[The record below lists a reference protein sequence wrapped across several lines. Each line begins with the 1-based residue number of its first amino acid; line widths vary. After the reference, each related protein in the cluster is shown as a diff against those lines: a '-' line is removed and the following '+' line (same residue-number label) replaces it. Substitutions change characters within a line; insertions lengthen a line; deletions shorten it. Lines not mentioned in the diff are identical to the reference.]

1 MAGLELLNFKTVQK
15 MNNEQNFEGLNVS
28 HAIAKPMLPAV
39 FVGQVLFRE
48 KFNRNAP
55 SEIVEVNVGKV
66 GKKYFYL
73 TGWEER
79 YPIDKETLKYTDKN
93 YSQRDFQLYRDKQ
106 EILDIR
112 EKSKLYDL
120 LQKHFNWSGN
130 GSKNTLEQLRKV
142 VEVLGLS

>member
-1 MAGLELLNFKTVQK
+1 MSTQVDLFT
-15 MNNEQNFEGLNVS
+15 NVEPTS
-28 HAIAKPMLPAV
+28 VSPAIAKPMFPAV

-48 KFNRNAP
+48 KINRNAP
-55 SEIVEVNVGKV
+55 SEIVEVTVGKV

-79 YPIDKETLKYTDKN
+79 YPINKETLKYTAKN
-93 YSQRDFQLYRDKQ
+93 YSQSNFQLYRDKQ
-106 EILDIR
+106 EILDRR

-120 LQKHFNWSGN
+120 LQKHFNWTGN
-130 GSKNTLEQLRKV
+130 GSKNTLEQLRKA

>member
-1 MAGLELLNFKTVQK
+1 
-15 MNNEQNFEGLNVS
+15 MNTQNIQTNTDISNDGNT
-28 HAIAKPMLPAV
+28 MLPAV
-39 FVGQVLFRE
+39 FIGQVLFRE

-55 SEIVEVNVGKV
+55 SEIVEVTVGKV
-66 GKKYFYL
+66 GKKCFYL

-79 YPIDKETLKYTDKN
+79 YAIDKETLKYTDKN
-93 YSQRDFQLYRDKQ
+93 YIQSNFQLYRDKQ
-106 EILDIR
+106 EILDRR

-130 GSKNTLEQLRKV
+130 GSKNTLEQLRKA

>member
-1 MAGLELLNFKTVQK
+1 
-15 MNNEQNFEGLNVS
+15 MNTQNIQTNTDISNDGNT
-28 HAIAKPMLPAV
+28 MLPAV
-39 FVGQVLFRE
+39 FIGQVLFRE

-55 SEIVEVNVGKV
+55 SEIVEVTVGKV

-93 YSQRDFQLYRDKQ
+93 YIQSNFQLYRDKQ
-106 EILDIR
+106 EILDRR

-130 GSKNTLEQLRKV
+130 GSKNTLEQLRKA

>member
-1 MAGLELLNFKTVQK
+1 MQTDSLKDKTPTIG
-15 MNNEQNFEGLNVS
+15 NTL
-28 HAIAKPMLPAV
+28 LPAV

-48 KFNRNAP
+48 KINRNAP
-55 SEIVEVNVGKV
+55 SEIVEVTVGKV
-66 GKKYFYL
+66 GEKYFYL

-93 YSQRDFQLYRDKQ
+93 YSQSNFQLYRDRQ
-106 EILDIR
+106 EILDRR

-130 GSKNTLEQLRKV
+130 GSKNTLEQLRKA

>member
-1 MAGLELLNFKTVQK
+1 MT
-15 MNNEQNFEGLNVS
+15 
-28 HAIAKPMLPAV
+28 
-39 FVGQVLFRE
+39 
-48 KFNRNAP
+48 
-55 SEIVEVNVGKV
+55 VGKV
-66 GKKYFYL
+66 DEKYFYL

-93 YSQRDFQLYRDKQ
+93 YSQSNFQLYRDRQ
-106 EILDIR
+106 EILDRR

-130 GSKNTLEQLRKV
+130 GSKNTLEQLRKA

>member
-1 MAGLELLNFKTVQK
+1 MSNEETKVQNSTEASNDGNTV
-15 MNNEQNFEGLNVS
+15 
-28 HAIAKPMLPAV
+28 LPAV

-55 SEIVEVNVGKV
+55 SEIVEVTVCKV

-73 TGWEER
+73 TGLEER

-93 YSQRDFQLYRDKQ
+93 YSQSNFQLYRDKQ
-106 EILDIR
+106 EIFDRR

-130 GSKNTLEQLRKV
+130 GSNNTLEQLRKA
-142 VEVLGLS
+142 VEVLGLSLNEG

>member
-1 MAGLELLNFKTVQK
+1 MTEDNLHTKVDLENGSPAF
-15 MNNEQNFEGLNVS
+15 
-28 HAIAKPMLPAV
+28 AKPMLPAV

-48 KFNRNAP
+48 KINRNAP
-55 SEIVEVNVGKV
+55 SEIVEVTVGKV
-66 GKKYFYL
+66 GEKYFYL

-93 YSQRDFQLYRDKQ
+93 YSQSNFQLYRDRQ
-106 EILDIR
+106 EILDRR

-130 GSKNTLEQLRKV
+130 GSKNTLEQLRKA

>member
-1 MAGLELLNFKTVQK
+1 MTEDNLHTKVDLENGSPAF
-15 MNNEQNFEGLNVS
+15 
-28 HAIAKPMLPAV
+28 AKPMLPAV

-48 KFNRNAP
+48 KINRNAP
-55 SEIVEVNVGKV
+55 SEIVEVTVGKV
-66 GKKYFYL
+66 GEKYFYL

-93 YSQRDFQLYRDKQ
+93 YSQSNFQLYRDKQ
-106 EILDIR
+106 HILDRR

-130 GSKNTLEQLRKV
+130 GSKNSLEQLRKV

>member
-1 MAGLELLNFKTVQK
+1 
-15 MNNEQNFEGLNVS
+15 MNTQNIQTNTDISNDGNT
-28 HAIAKPMLPAV
+28 MLPAV
-39 FVGQVLFRE
+39 FIGQVLFRE

-55 SEIVEVNVGKV
+55 SEIVEVTVGKV

-93 YSQRDFQLYRDKQ
+93 YIQSNFQLYRDKQ

-130 GSKNTLEQLRKV
+130 GSKNTLEQLRKA

>member
-1 MAGLELLNFKTVQK
+1 
-15 MNNEQNFEGLNVS
+15 MNNEQNVEGLNVS
-28 HAIAKPMLPAV
+28 PAIAKPMLPAV

-55 SEIVEVNVGKV
+55 SEIVEVTVGKV

-93 YSQRDFQLYRDKQ
+93 YSQSNFQLYRDKQ
-106 EILDIR
+106 DILDRR

-130 GSKNTLEQLRKV
+130 GSKNSLEQLRKV

>member
-1 MAGLELLNFKTVQK
+1 MTEDNLHTKVDLENGSPAFAT
-15 MNNEQNFEGLNVS
+15 
-28 HAIAKPMLPAV
+28 PMLPAV

-48 KFNRNAP
+48 KINRNAP
-55 SEIVEVNVGKV
+55 SEIVEVTVGKV

-93 YSQRDFQLYRDKQ
+93 YSQSNFQLYRDKQ
-106 EILDIR
+106 DILDRR

-130 GSKNTLEQLRKV
+130 GSKNTLEQLRKA

>member
-1 MAGLELLNFKTVQK
+1 MQTDSLKDKTPTIG
-15 MNNEQNFEGLNVS
+15 NTL
-28 HAIAKPMLPAV
+28 LPAV

-48 KFNRNAP
+48 KINRNAP
-55 SEIVEVNVGKV
+55 SEIVEVTVGKV
-66 GKKYFYL
+66 GEKYFYL

-93 YSQRDFQLYRDKQ
+93 YSQSNFQLYRDRQ
-106 EILDIR
+106 EILDRR

-130 GSKNTLEQLRKV
+130 GMVIFIQKTFSRYDY
-142 VEVLGLS
+142 LG

>member
-1 MAGLELLNFKTVQK
+1 
-15 MNNEQNFEGLNVS
+15 MNTQNIQTNTDISNDGNT
-28 HAIAKPMLPAV
+28 MLPAV
-39 FVGQVLFRE
+39 FIGQVLFRE

-55 SEIVEVNVGKV
+55 SEIVEVTVGKV

-93 YSQRDFQLYRDKQ
+93 YIQSNFQLYRDKQ
-106 EILDIR
+106 EILDRR

-130 GSKNTLEQLRKV
+130 GSKNSLEQLRKV

>member
-1 MAGLELLNFKTVQK
+1 MSNEETKVQNITEASNDGNTV
-15 MNNEQNFEGLNVS
+15 L
-28 HAIAKPMLPAV
+28 HAV

-48 KFNRNAP
+48 KFNRNSH
-55 SEIVEVNVGKV
+55 SEIVEVTVGKV
-66 GKKYFYL
+66 GKKYFYI
-73 TGWEER
+73 TGFGER

-93 YSQRDFQLYRDKQ
+93 YTQRNFQLYRDKQ
-106 EILDIR
+106 EILDRR

-130 GSKNTLEQLRKV
+130 GSKNTLEQLRKA